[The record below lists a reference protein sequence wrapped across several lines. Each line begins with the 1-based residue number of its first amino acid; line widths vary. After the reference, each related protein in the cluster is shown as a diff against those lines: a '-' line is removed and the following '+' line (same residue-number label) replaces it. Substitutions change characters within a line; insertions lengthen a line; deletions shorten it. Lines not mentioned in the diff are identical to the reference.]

1 MRHSKKLLAL
11 LLAAALALGML
22 AGCGEEPAAESA
34 APPSEEPVA
43 GRDGPAKRRTRRR
56 AGRAPHAARQR
67 MRRSLDFR
75 RVLYYYIGESNRAH
89 KAREAEDI
97 RWIA

>member
-34 APPSEEPVA
+34 APPSEEPAAVESEA
-43 GRDGPAKRRTRRR
+43 PPSEEPAASPERSWVSLTSNPSRALFSTSDMRPCSGPKVIR
-56 AGRAPHAARQR
+56 AMRAIISP
-67 MRRSLDFR
+67 LFF
-75 RVLYYYIGESNRAH
+75 
-89 KAREAEDI
+89 
-97 RWIA
+97 